1 MLGDFHRFPIQLNST
16 LLGKGSFGAWCHQ
29 VIQKLA
35 QEKKIPVEED
45 EFDFLYFLSRSFGI
59 LWQLKIELLS
69 LLLPCSVGPSPELSG
84 PCAEKC
90 KQITDG
96 IFHRLGI
103 YLEFHA
109 WTFSLWSPAR
119 PIVIKYQILL
129 IPLLIYIQNVYLSLS
144 FLTHPFAKSLSS
156 ELGKNVKTLRQAK
169 RLVRV
174 LSAQTSGLLAFPY
187 L

>member
-96 IFHRLGI
+96 IFHRFRNLFRIPCLDFFFVVPCPAHCNQISNLIDSTTYI
-103 YLEFHA
+103 YSKCLFISL
-109 WTFSLWSPAR
+109 FSDT
-119 PIVIKYQILL
+119 
-129 IPLLIYIQNVYLSLS
+129 S
-144 FLTHPFAKSLSS
+144 FCQVTII
-156 ELGKNVKTLRQAK
+156 
-169 RLVRV
+169 
-174 LSAQTSGLLAFPY
+174 
-187 L
+187 